1 MRIGIIGFGFVG
13 QAIGWSYQHK
23 AELVIRDPKLV
34 DSASLDQFVDC
45 DAIFICVPSPS
56 TEDGH
61 CDTTIL
67 EDTLK
72 ELLFVNINKQ
82 IPIISKVTAPPS
94 VYTRLQQEYP
104 NLVYCPEFLTAANNV
119 ADYANSN
126 YFVLGGN
133 YDWCVKARTAIHQGV
148 PLVHNKFTIVDIKTA
163 SLYKYMM
170 NTYLATKVTFMNDF
184 KLLAD
189 AEGVAWDDLKHL
201 SKADNRIGNTH
212 MNVPGPDGQYGWG
225 GGCFP
230 KDVAAIIMEAID
242 KNVDFELLD
251 RVETINK
258 KHRRKN
264 D

>member
-1 MRIGIIGFGFVG
+1 MRIGIIGFGYVG
-13 QAIGWSYQHK
+13 QAIGWSYQYK

-34 DSASLDQFVDC
+34 DSASLDQLASC
-45 DAIFICVPSPS
+45 DAIFVCVPSPS

-61 CDTTIL
+61 CDTAIL
-67 EDTLK
+67 ETTLK

-94 VYTRLQQEYP
+94 VYARLQEEYP

-119 ADYANSN
+119 ADYANSS

-133 YDWCVKARTAIHQGV
+133 YDWCVKARDVIQLGV
-148 PLVHNKFTIVDIKTA
+148 HLAHDKFTIIDIKTA
-163 SLYKYMM
+163 AMYKYMM
-170 NTYLATKVTFMNDF
+170 NSYLATKVTFMNDF

-189 AEGVAWDDLKHL
+189 AEGIEWTDLKYL
-201 SKADNRIGNTH
+201 STADIRIGNTH
-212 MNVPGPDGQYGWG
+212 MDVPGPDGQYGWG

-242 KNVDFELLD
+242 LGVDFKLLD

-258 KHRRKN
+258 KHRKL
-264 D
+264 